1 MQIYREGYNTY
12 GLSIPHLAIMSCWE
26 IDIPLHQSTAFTITM
41 ASVYG
46 GSELDT
52 VLQQGSSCAPP
63 LSSPLSSILTCGLQ
77 VDFSAAVCYTIRL
90 RCQKSRSTRWG
101 CNSKHWKTRSSHK
114 CRSKLLFQVETPG
127 LWEVKCYLTIVP
139 L

>member
-90 RCQKSRSTRWG
+90 RCQKGVAHAGGATRNTG
-101 CNSKHWKTRSSHK
+101 RRGLLTSAAASYCFKWKLPASGK
-114 CRSKLLFQVETPG
+114 
-127 LWEVKCYLTIVP
+127 
-139 L
+139 